1 MIVMRR
7 LTKGSAAAILAAA
20 LSLLGPTVAF
30 AHPRFERS
38 EPAAGAH
45 LDRVPIELRLVFSA
59 AIERAFTR
67 LQLLGPDSTEVQLGE
82 IGLDSA
88 RIVTT
93 AIRGVLRA
101 GTYSVVW
108 QVAGAD
114 GHPIRGRYTFTI
126 APGAGGVADA
136 PPDEPPGREP
146 AGAITD
152 SGQPPAPG
160 AHHAPTSFP
169 EGAGFDAGSP
179 LYVAIRWVSFTAL
192 LVVIGAVA
200 FKSVVLE
207 LLARRDVDGSHRL
220 LAERARP
227 RAAALGLAGA
237 IVLGVAA
244 LARLLAQS
252 YAMHGAEQALDGSLI
267 AAMLANTIWGWGWLL
282 QGVGVLIAIAGFALA
297 RRGSGAGWAAAA
309 LGAMLLAFTPAL
321 SGHAAAVPRVT
332 GLAIVLDGLHV
343 IGAAGWL
350 GSLLFVV
357 AVGVPAALR
366 LEQVERGPSVA
377 ALVNAF
383 SPTALLFAGVTAGT
397 GLVAAWMHLGS
408 VPALWETPYGRTLLI
423 KLAVLSIVAGTGA
436 YNWRRVRPALGDVA
450 GAVRIRRSAT
460 AELAVGVLVL
470 AVTAVLVATPT
481 GVETHETTAAAAD
494 HGEAARE

>member
-1 MIVMRR
+1 MIVTRH
-7 LTKGSAAAILAAA
+7 LAKGSAAAILAAA

-45 LDRVPIELRLVFSA
+45 LDRVPAGLRLVFSA

-93 AIRGVLRA
+93 AIRGALRA
-101 GTYSVVW
+101 GTYTVVW

-114 GHPIRGRYTFTI
+114 GHPIRGRYSFTI
-126 APGAGGVADA
+126 APGAAGVADA
-136 PPDEPPGREP
+136 PSGDPPRGEP
-146 AGAITD
+146 AGAITAP
-152 SGQPPAPG
+152 GQSPAPG
-160 AHHAPTSFP
+160 AHHPPTTFP
-169 EGAGFDAGSP
+169 EGEGFDAESP
-179 LYVAIRWVSFTAL
+179 LYVAIRWVGFTAL
-192 LVVIGAVA
+192 LIVVGAVA

-207 LLARRDVDGSHRL
+207 LLSRRNPDGSHRTL
-220 LAERARP
+220 GQRAGP
-227 RAAALGLAGA
+227 RAAALGLAAA
-237 IVLGVAA
+237 IALGIAA

-252 YAMHGAEQALDGSLI
+252 YAMHGADGALDGSLMST
-267 AAMLANTIWGWGWLL
+267 MLMNTIWGWGWIL
-282 QGVGVLIAIAGFALA
+282 QGFGVMIAVAGFALA
-297 RRGSGAGWAAAA
+297 RRGSSAGWATAA
-309 LGAMLLAFTPAL
+309 LGAFLLAFTPAL

-366 LEQVERGPSVA
+366 LEQTERGSSVA

-383 SPTALLFAGVTAGT
+383 SPTALLFAGITAAT
-397 GLVAAWMHLGS
+397 GLVAAWIHLGS
-408 VPALWETPYGRTLLI
+408 LSALWETSYGRTLLI
-423 KLAVLSIVAGTGA
+423 KLAVLSIVVATGA

-450 GAVRIRRSAT
+450 GAVRVRRSAT
-460 AELAVGVLVL
+460 AELAVGALVL

-494 HGEAARE
+494 RAEAAKE